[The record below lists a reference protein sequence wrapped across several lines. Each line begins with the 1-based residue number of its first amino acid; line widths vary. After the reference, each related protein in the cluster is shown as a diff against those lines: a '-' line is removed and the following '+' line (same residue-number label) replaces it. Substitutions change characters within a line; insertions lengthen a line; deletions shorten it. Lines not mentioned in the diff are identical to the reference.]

1 MNYLLDTNIP
11 SSIMTDRAGP
21 AALRLHAVG
30 ESGSHEILTSII
42 VVCELRFGIEKK
54 GSDRLRQ
61 RLEEALSKV
70 SILPFA
76 SDADAHYSHIRA
88 DLERRGPLIGPNDLL
103 IAAHALALD
112 TVLVTDNVGEFA
124 RVKGLRVEN
133 WL

>member
-1 MNYLLDTNIP
+1 MNYLLDTNIL

-61 RLEEALSKV
+61 RLEEYFEHECPNCPEII
-70 SILPFA
+70 SIPKGGYVPVFEEQSVFAPLPPVA
-76 SDADAHYSHIRA
+76 EPA
-88 DLERRGPLIGPNDLL
+88 
-103 IAAHALALD
+103 ALD
-112 TVLVTDNVGEFA
+112 
-124 RVKGLRVEN
+124 
-133 WL
+133 

>member
-21 AALRLHAVG
+21 AALRLLAVG

-42 VVCELRFGIEKK
+42 VVRELRFGIEKK

-88 DLERRGPLIGPNDLL
+88 DLERRGTLIGPNDLL

>member
-1 MNYLLDTNIP
+1 MNYLLDTNIL

-42 VVCELRFGIEKK
+42 VVRELRFGIEKK

-61 RLEEALSKV
+61 RLEEGLSKV

-88 DLERRGPLIGPNDLL
+88 DLERRGTLIGPNDLL

>member
-1 MNYLLDTNIP
+1 
-11 SSIMTDRAGP
+11 
-21 AALRLHAVG
+21 
-30 ESGSHEILTSII
+30 
-42 VVCELRFGIEKK
+42 VVRELRFGIEKK

-88 DLERRGPLIGPNDLL
+88 DLERRGTLIGPNDLL